1 MTLRGPLG
9 SLFFCSYIHNM
20 NYKNVLRGYYDTDKK
35 VKAIDMLSDQPY
47 YIEDRPDMK
56 QRVERAINFKQYL
69 AIYQRGTRN
78 GFEYIDQ
85 NDIIWGDQTTK
96 EVKPVTMIDKP
107 DDFIISDLKWKYLT
121 RCINKGK
128 NLMFVGPAGTG
139 KTQIVF
145 KAAER
150 LDKQIFY
157 FNLGST
163 QDVRSALIGNTYF
176 KDGTYFEESAFVTAI
191 KTPNSVILLDE
202 ISRANPE
209 AWNILMPVLD
219 VNIRKLR
226 LDEKENSPVI
236 DVASGVSFI
245 STANI
250 GFEYTAARMLDR
262 ALVDRFSVIEM
273 DILNK
278 EQEMKLLNIKYPD
291 LDPKVN
297 EALCD
302 ISFRIR
308 MECERENSKLSSPIP
323 TRMLLEAAEMSID
336 GFDIDETAELII
348 YPQYSDEG
356 GTDSERIYI
365 RQLVQKYVQKGD
377 KEDLFTDND
386 FRALD
391 NYDI

>member
-1 MTLRGPLG
+1 
-9 SLFFCSYIHNM
+9 M

-56 QRVERAINFKQYL
+56 QRVERAINFNQYL
-69 AIYQRGTRN
+69 AIYQRDTRN
-78 GFEYIDQ
+78 GFKYIDQ
-85 NDIIWGDQTTK
+85 NDIIRGDQSVVNQTIK
-96 EVKPVTMIDKP
+96 KVKPVTMIDKP

-278 EQEMKLLNIKYPD
+278 EQEMKLLNIKYPN

>member
-1 MTLRGPLG
+1 ME
-9 SLFFCSYIHNM
+9 
-20 NYKNVLRGYYDTDKK
+20 YKQVLRGYYDTEKK
-35 VKAIDMLSDQPY
+35 VKAIDLLTNTPY

-56 QRVERAINFKQYL
+56 QRVERAINFNQL
-69 AIYQRGTRN
+69 VAVYQRGTRN
-78 GFEYIDQ
+78 GFKYIERNEFNEPETQ
-85 NDIIWGDQTTK
+85 STKQTN
-96 EVKPVTMIDKP
+96 MINKP
-107 DDFIISDLKWKYLT
+107 DDFIISDLKWKYLI

-128 NLMFVGPAGTG
+128 NLMFIGPAGTG
-139 KTQIVF
+139 KTQIIF
-145 KAAER
+145 KASEA
-150 LDKQIFY
+150 LNQQIFY

-176 KDGTYFEESAFVTAI
+176 KDGTYFEESAFVKAI
-191 KTPNSVILLDE
+191 KTPNTIILLDE

-236 DVASGVSFI
+236 DIASGVSFI

-262 ALVDRFSVIEM
+262 ALVDRFSIVEM
-273 DILNK
+273 DTLDK
-278 EQEMKLLNIKYPD
+278 DQEMKLLAIKVSY

-308 MECERENSKLSSPIP
+308 MECERENSKLSSILS
-323 TRMLLEAAEMSID
+323 TRTLIEAAEMSVD
-336 GFDIDETAELII
+336 DFSIDEIAELIF

-356 GTDSERIYI
+356 GTDSERIYV
-365 RQLVQKYVQKGD
+365 RQLVQKYIQKGS
-377 KEDLFTDND
+377 KENLFTDDD

-391 NYDI
+391 NYDV

>member
-1 MTLRGPLG
+1 
-9 SLFFCSYIHNM
+9 M
-20 NYKNVLRGYYDTDKK
+20 NYKNILRGYYDTENK
-35 VKAIDMLSDQPY
+35 VKAIDVLSDQPY

-56 QRVERAINFKQYL
+56 QRVERAINFNQYL

-78 GFEYIDQ
+78 GFKYIDQ
-85 NDIIWGDQTTK
+85 NDIIRGDQSVVNQTIK
-96 EVKPVTMIDKP
+96 KVKPVTMIDKP

-150 LDKQIFY
+150 LDKKIFY

-278 EQEMKLLNIKYPD
+278 EQEMKLLNIKYPN

-365 RQLVQKYVQKGD
+365 RQLVQKYVQKGN

>member
-1 MTLRGPLG
+1 
-9 SLFFCSYIHNM
+9 M

-78 GFEYIDQ
+78 GFKYIDQ
-85 NDIIWGDQTTK
+85 NDIIWGDQSVVNQTIK
-96 EVKPVTMIDKP
+96 KVKPVTMIDKP

-150 LDKQIFY
+150 LDKKIFY

-278 EQEMKLLNIKYPD
+278 EQEMKLLNIKYPN

>member
-1 MTLRGPLG
+1 
-9 SLFFCSYIHNM
+9 M
-20 NYKNVLRGYYDTDKK
+20 NYKNILRGYYDTENK
-35 VKAIDMLSDQPY
+35 VKAIDVLSDQPY

-96 EVKPVTMIDKP
+96 EAKSVTMTNKP

-121 RCINKGK
+121 RCIDKGK

-145 KAAER
+145 KAAEA
-150 LDKQIFY
+150 LGKPIFY

-163 QDVRSALIGNTYF
+163 QDVRSALIGSTYF

-191 KTPNSVILLDE
+191 KTPGSVVLLDE

-236 DVASGVSFI
+236 NVADSVSFI

-250 GFEYTAARMLDR
+250 GFEYTSARMLDR
-262 ALVDRFSVIEM
+262 ALADRFNIVEM
-273 DILNK
+273 DTLNK
-278 EQEMKLLNIKYPD
+278 EEEMKLLAMKHPD
-291 LDPKVN
+291 LSSEIN
-297 EALCD
+297 ESLCD
-302 ISFRIR
+302 ISFKIR
-308 MECERENSKLSSPIP
+308 MECERENAKLSNVLS
-323 TRMLLEAAEMSID
+323 TRTLLEAAEMSVD
-336 GFDIDETAELII
+336 GFSIEEIAELIL
-348 YPQYSDEG
+348 YPQYPDDG
-356 GTDSERIYI
+356 GVDSERIYI
-365 RQLVQKYVQKGD
+365 RQLVQKYVQQGNR
-377 KEDLFTDND
+377 ESLFTEDD
-386 FRALD
+386 FAHLD
-391 NYDI
+391 KYDV

>member
-1 MTLRGPLG
+1 
-9 SLFFCSYIHNM
+9 M
-20 NYKNVLRGYYDTDKK
+20 NYKNILRGYYDTENK
-35 VKAIDMLSDQPY
+35 VKAIDVLSDQPY

-85 NDIIWGDQTTK
+85 NDMIWDQTPTQTK
-96 EVKPVTMIDKP
+96 QVTMINKP

-121 RCINKGK
+121 RCIDKGK
-128 NLMFVGPAGTG
+128 NLMFIGPAGTG

-145 KAAER
+145 KAAEA
-150 LDKQIFY
+150 LDKPIFY

-163 QDVRSALIGNTYF
+163 QDVRSALIGSTYF
-176 KDGTYFEESAFVTAI
+176 KDGTYFEESAFVNAI
-191 KTPNSVILLDE
+191 KTPGAVILLDE

-236 DVASGVSFI
+236 NVADSVSFI

-250 GFEYTAARMLDR
+250 GFEYTSARMLDR
-262 ALVDRFSVIEM
+262 ALADRFNVVEM
-273 DILNK
+273 DILDK
-278 EQEMKLLNIKYPD
+278 EEEMKLLAMKHPELNSE
-291 LDPKVN
+291 LN

-302 ISFRIR
+302 ISFKIR
-308 MECERENSKLSSPIP
+308 MECERENSKLSSTLS
-323 TRMLLEAAEMSID
+323 TRTLLESAEMLVD
-336 GFDIDETAELII
+336 GFTIEEVAELIL
-348 YPQYSDEG
+348 YPQYSNDG
-356 GTDSERIYI
+356 GVDSERIYI
-365 RQLVQKYVQKGD
+365 RQLVQKYIQKGD
-377 KEDLFTDND
+377 KEDLFTDDD

>member
-1 MTLRGPLG
+1 
-9 SLFFCSYIHNM
+9 M
-20 NYKNVLRGYYDTDKK
+20 NYKNVLRGYYDTENK
-35 VKAIDMLSDQPY
+35 VKAIDVMSDQPY

-85 NDIIWGDQTTK
+85 NDIIWDQTPTQTK
-96 EVKPVTMIDKP
+96 QVTMTSKP
-107 DDFIISDLKWKYLT
+107 KDFIISDLKWKYLT

-128 NLMFVGPAGTG
+128 NLMFIGPAGTG

-145 KAAER
+145 KAAEA
-150 LDKQIFY
+150 LDKPIFY

-163 QDVRSALIGNTYF
+163 QDVRSALIGSTYF
-176 KDGTYFEESAFVTAI
+176 KDGTYFEESAFVNAI
-191 KTPNSVILLDE
+191 KTPGSVILLDE

-236 DVASGVSFI
+236 DVADSVSFI

-250 GFEYTAARMLDR
+250 GFEYTSARMLDR
-262 ALVDRFSVIEM
+262 ALADRFNIVEM
-273 DILNK
+273 DILDK
-278 EQEMKLLNIKYPD
+278 EEEMKLLAMKHPD
-291 LDPKVN
+291 LKSELN

-302 ISFRIR
+302 ISFKIR
-308 MECERENSKLSSPIP
+308 MECERENSKLSSTLS
-323 TRMLLEAAEMSID
+323 TRTLLESAEMLVD
-336 GFDIDETAELII
+336 GFTIDEVAELIL
-348 YPQYSDEG
+348 YPQYPNDG
-356 GTDSERIYI
+356 GVDSERIYI
-365 RQLVQKYVQKGD
+365 RQLVQKYIQKGD
-377 KEDLFTDND
+377 KEDLFTDDD

>member
-1 MTLRGPLG
+1 
-9 SLFFCSYIHNM
+9 M
-20 NYKNVLRGYYDTDKK
+20 NYKQVLKGYYDTDKK

-78 GFEYIDQ
+78 GFKYIDQ
-85 NDIIWGDQTTK
+85 NDIIRGDQSVVNQTIK
-96 EVKPVTMIDKP
+96 KVKPVTMIDKP

-209 AWNILMPVLD
+209 ARNILMPVLD

-273 DILNK
+273 DILDK
-278 EQEMKLLNIKYPD
+278 EQEMKLLNIKYPN

>member
-1 MTLRGPLG
+1 ME
-9 SLFFCSYIHNM
+9 
-20 NYKNVLRGYYDTDKK
+20 YKQVLRGYYDTENK
-35 VKAIDMLSDQPY
+35 VKAIDLLTDQPY

-56 QRVERAINFKQYL
+56 QRVERAINFKQLL

-78 GFEYIDQ
+78 GFKYIEQ
-85 NDIIWGDQTTK
+85 NDFNQPTEQKVIKQNK
-96 EVKPVTMIDKP
+96 MIGKP

-121 RCINKGK
+121 RCIDKGK

-145 KAAER
+145 KAAEA
-150 LDKQIFY
+150 LEKPIFY

-191 KTPNSVILLDE
+191 KTPGAVILLDE
-202 ISRANPE
+202 VSRANPE

-236 DVASGVSFI
+236 DVADSVSFI

-250 GFEYTAARMLDR
+250 GFEYTSARMLDR
-262 ALVDRFSVIEM
+262 ALADRFNVVEM
-273 DILNK
+273 DTLDK
-278 EQEMKLLNIKYPD
+278 EEEMKLLAMKHPD
-291 LDPKVN
+291 LKSEIN

-302 ISFRIR
+302 ISFKIR
-308 MECERENSKLSSPIP
+308 MECQRENAKLSNVLS
-323 TRMLLEAAEMSID
+323 TRTLLEAAEMSVD
-336 GFDIDETAELII
+336 GFSIEEIAELIL
-348 YPQYSDEG
+348 YPQYPDDG
-356 GTDSERIYI
+356 GVDSERIYI
-365 RQLVQKYVQKGD
+365 RQLVQKYVQQGN
-377 KEDLFTDND
+377 KENLFTEDD
-386 FRALD
+386 FAHLD

>member
-1 MTLRGPLG
+1 
-9 SLFFCSYIHNM
+9 M
-20 NYKNVLRGYYDTDKK
+20 NYKNILRGYYDTENK
-35 VKAIDMLSDQPY
+35 VKAIDVLSDQPY

-85 NDIIWGDQTTK
+85 NDMIWGDQTTK
-96 EVKPVTMIDKP
+96 EAKPVTMINKP

-121 RCINKGK
+121 RCIDKGK
-128 NLMFVGPAGTG
+128 NLMFIGPAGTG

-145 KAAER
+145 KAAEA
-150 LDKQIFY
+150 LDKPIFY

-163 QDVRSALIGNTYF
+163 QDVRSALIGSTYF
-176 KDGTYFEESAFVTAI
+176 KDGTYFEESAFVNAI
-191 KTPNSVILLDE
+191 KTPGSVILLDE

-236 DVASGVSFI
+236 DVADSVSFI

-250 GFEYTAARMLDR
+250 GFEYTSARMLDR
-262 ALVDRFSVIEM
+262 ALADRFNIVEM
-273 DILNK
+273 DILDK
-278 EQEMKLLNIKYPD
+278 EEEMKLLAMKHPD
-291 LDPKVN
+291 LKSELN

-302 ISFRIR
+302 ISFKIR
-308 MECERENSKLSSPIP
+308 MECERENSKLSSTLS
-323 TRMLLEAAEMSID
+323 TRTLLESAEMLVD
-336 GFDIDETAELII
+336 GFTIDEVAELIL
-348 YPQYSDEG
+348 YPQYPNDG
-356 GTDSERIYI
+356 GVDSERIYI
-365 RQLVQKYVQKGD
+365 RQLVQKYIQKGD
-377 KEDLFTDND
+377 KEDLFTDDD

>member
-1 MTLRGPLG
+1 ME
-9 SLFFCSYIHNM
+9 
-20 NYKNVLRGYYDTDKK
+20 YKQVLKGYYDTENK
-35 VKAIDMLSDQPY
+35 VKAIDLITNRPY
-47 YIEDRPDMK
+47 FIEDRPDMK
-56 QRVERAINFKQYL
+56 QRVERAINFNQL
-69 AIYQRGTRN
+69 VAVYQRGTRN
-78 GFEYIDQ
+78 GFKYIETNEYDQ
-85 NDIIWGDQTTK
+85 PVKTK
-96 EVKPVTMIDKP
+96 PAKQPIKMDKP
-107 DDFIISDLKWKYLT
+107 DDFIISDLKWRYLI
-121 RCINKGK
+121 RCIVKEK

-145 KAAER
+145 KAAEALGR
-150 LDKQIFY
+150 QIFY

-191 KTPNSVILLDE
+191 KTPRSVILLDE

-226 LDEKENSPVI
+226 LDEKEDSPVI

-250 GFEYTAARMLDR
+250 GFEYTSARMLDR
-262 ALVDRFSVIEM
+262 ALADRFSVVEM
-273 DILNK
+273 DTLDK
-278 EQEMKLLNIKYPD
+278 EQEINLLHMKCPD
-291 LDPKVN
+291 INPKIS

-302 ISFRIR
+302 ISFRIKT
-308 MECERENSKLSSPIP
+308 ECERENSKLSSILS
-323 TRMLLEAAEMSID
+323 TRTLIEAAEMSID
-336 GFDIDETAELII
+336 GFNIDEIAELIF

-365 RQLVQKYVQKGD
+365 RQLVQKYVQQGN
-377 KEDLFTDND
+377 KENLFTDDD

>member
-1 MTLRGPLG
+1 ME
-9 SLFFCSYIHNM
+9 
-20 NYKNVLRGYYDTDKK
+20 YKQVLRGYYDTENK
-35 VKAIDMLSDQPY
+35 VKAIDLLTDQPY

-56 QRVERAINFKQYL
+56 QRVERAINFKQL
-69 AIYQRGTRN
+69 VGVYQRGTRN
-78 GFEYIDQ
+78 GFKYIEQ
-85 NDIIWGDQTTK
+85 NDFNQPTEQKVIKQSK
-96 EVKPVTMIDKP
+96 MIGKP
-107 DDFIISDLKWKYLT
+107 DDFIISDLKWRYLT

-139 KTQIVF
+139 KTQIIF
-145 KAAER
+145 KASEALNR
-150 LDKQIFY
+150 QIFY

-176 KDGTYFEESAFVTAI
+176 KDGTYFEESAFVKAI
-191 KTPNSVILLDE
+191 KTPNSIVLLDE

-226 LDEKENSPVI
+226 LDEKEDSPVI

-250 GFEYTAARMLDR
+250 GFEYTSARMLDR
-262 ALVDRFSVIEM
+262 ALADRFSVVEM
-273 DILNK
+273 DTLDKN
-278 EQEMKLLNIKYPD
+278 QEMKLLSMKVPY

-308 MECERENSKLSSPIP
+308 MECERENSKLSSILS
-323 TRMLLEAAEMSID
+323 TRTLIEAAEMSID
-336 GFDIDETAELII
+336 DFSIDEIAELIF

-356 GTDSERIYI
+356 GTDSERIYV
-365 RQLVQKYVQKGD
+365 RQLVQKYIQKGD
-377 KEDLFTDND
+377 KKDLFTDDD
-386 FRALD
+386 FRALE

>member
-1 MTLRGPLG
+1 ME
-9 SLFFCSYIHNM
+9 
-20 NYKNVLRGYYDTDKK
+20 YKQVLRGYYDTEKR
-35 VKAIDMLSDQPY
+35 VKAIDILTDQPY
-47 YIEDRPDMK
+47 FIEDRPDMK
-56 QRVERAINFKQYL
+56 QRIERAINFKQLL

-78 GFEYIDQ
+78 GFKYIDQ
-85 NDIIWGDQTTK
+85 NDIVGVPTPK
-96 EVKPVTMIDKP
+96 EVKSVTMIDKP
-107 DDFIISDLKWKYLT
+107 DDFIISDLKWKYLV

-145 KAAER
+145 KAAEALNR
-150 LDKQIFY
+150 EIFY

-163 QDVRSALIGNTYF
+163 QDVRSAIIGNTYF
-176 KDGTYFEESAFVTAI
+176 KDGTYFEESAFVNAI
-191 KTPNSVILLDE
+191 KTPNTVILLDE

-219 VNIRKLR
+219 ANIRKLR
-226 LDEKENSPVI
+226 LDEKENSPII
-236 DVASGVSFI
+236 DVADGVSFI

-273 DILNK
+273 DTLDK
-278 EQEMKLLNIKYPD
+278 DQEMKLLSLIFGSK

-308 MECERENSKLSSPIP
+308 MECERENSKLSSILS
-323 TRMLLEAAEMSID
+323 TRTLIEAAEMSTD
-336 GFDIDETAELII
+336 DFSIDEIAELIF
-348 YPQYSDEG
+348 YPQYSDDG
-356 GTDSERIYI
+356 GADSERIYI
-365 RQLVQKYVQKGD
+365 RQLVQKYVQKGSKD
-377 KEDLFTDND
+377 NLFTDDD